1 MWPLD
6 GGAPL
11 TATLATTTWVPPC
24 KGHETAAD
32 LDWVAGRLRYK
43 LRMGDPDAEPDGLQE
58 AQEADMMQEEAPRE
72 PEETEAA
79 VDVARRRIRRLRGS
93 GIAMVTTDHL
103 SDLMLSDEELLEL
116 GLSLD

>member
-1 MWPLD
+1 M
-6 GGAPL
+6 
-11 TATLATTTWVPPC
+11 
-24 KGHETAAD
+24 AAD
-32 LDWVAGRLRYK
+32 LDGVAGRLRYK
-43 LRMGDPDAEPDGLQE
+43 LRMGDPDAEPEGLEE
-58 AQEADMMQEEAPRE
+58 AQEAVLQEEAPRE

-79 VDVARRRIRRLRGS
+79 IDVARRRIRRLRGS